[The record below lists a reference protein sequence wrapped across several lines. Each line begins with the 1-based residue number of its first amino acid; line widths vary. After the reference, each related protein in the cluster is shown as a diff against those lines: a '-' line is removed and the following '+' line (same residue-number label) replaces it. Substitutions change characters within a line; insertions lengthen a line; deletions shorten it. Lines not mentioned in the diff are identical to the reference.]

1 MALKKVWRRPP
12 LRRCLVSLQRLR
24 LRFAAPR
31 RRHGRKGGILIW
43 GSLAPFAPF
52 YWIALRGRLAAAT
65 NLIGGVGVAA
75 ARALRRLRAALV
87 SLPDRISTITEG
99 YVGFF
104 LIDCRAAN
112 RRNQPVDNVES
123 STAIYATFRNDMCHF
138 VTKAQDSCS
147 PLWKVQAS

>member
-1 MALKKVWRRPP
+1 MVILEAVATVGIEKGMARPP

-65 NLIGGVGVAA
+65 LYWIGGEGVAA
-75 ARALRRLRAALV
+75 SRALRRLRAALV

-99 YVGFF
+99 VSFF
-104 LIDCRAAN
+104 LIGK
-112 RRNQPVDNVES
+112 S
-123 STAIYATFRNDMCHF
+123 LF
-138 VTKAQDSCS
+138 
-147 PLWKVQAS
+147 

>member
-1 MALKKVWRRPP
+1 MQLLALKKVWRRPP
-12 LRRCLVSLQRLR
+12 LRRCLVSLEWLR

-52 YWIALRGRLAAAT
+52 YWIALRGILAAAT
-65 NLIGGVGVAA
+65 LYLIGGEGVAA

-104 LIDCRAAN
+104 LINCRAAN
-112 RRNQPVDNVES
+112 RRSQPVDNVES
-123 STAIYATFRNDMCHF
+123 STALF
-138 VTKAQDSCS
+138 VTICAISSRKHKFLVRLCR
-147 PLWKVQAS
+147 

>member
-1 MALKKVWRRPP
+1 MALKKEWRRPP
-12 LRRCLVSLQRLR
+12 LRRCLVSLERLR

-31 RRHGRKGGILIW
+31 RRHGRKGGILIR

-99 YVGFF
+99 VSFF
-104 LIDCRAAN
+104 LSA
-112 RRNQPVDNVES
+112 
-123 STAIYATFRNDMCHF
+123 
-138 VTKAQDSCS
+138 KASFEPLAQRVVFDTQKNTRCS
-147 PLWKVQAS
+147 RIGCFIMS

>member
-1 MALKKVWRRPP
+1 MVILEAVATVGIEKGMARPP

-99 YVGFF
+99 VSFF
-104 LIDCRAAN
+104 LIGK
-112 RRNQPVDNVES
+112 S
-123 STAIYATFRNDMCHF
+123 LF
-138 VTKAQDSCS
+138 
-147 PLWKVQAS
+147 